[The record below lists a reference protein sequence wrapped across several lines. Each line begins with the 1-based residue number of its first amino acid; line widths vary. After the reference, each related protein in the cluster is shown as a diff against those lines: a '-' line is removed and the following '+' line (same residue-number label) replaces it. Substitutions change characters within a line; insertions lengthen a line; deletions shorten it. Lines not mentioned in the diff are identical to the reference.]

1 MWIRSG
7 LVFEWLWRSTKVQHQ
22 ETLKLC
28 SQVWDW
34 LKKLGCCSL
43 ENCWNPWFT
52 SFFYRVLP
60 RNCCFLLGCWMR
72 CFLLKLS
79 LRRFRISDPG
89 QVSDSERALF
99 EKNQRHH
106 THTVLFLVI
115 LIICSGLE
123 DSTWMGRCICCWKMI
138 SLDFHPLSF

>member
-1 MWIRSG
+1 MYGVNSIGFGFRVALKKHQGSTPRDIEAMFSGVG
-7 LVFEWLWRSTKVQHQ
+7 LVEKIGML
-22 ETLKLC
+22 LPGKL
-28 SQVWDW
+28 
-34 LKKLGCCSL
+34 LESL
-43 ENCWNPWFT
+43 IYK
-52 SFFYRVLP
+52 FFYRVLP

-123 DSTWMGRCICCWKMI
+123 DST
-138 SLDFHPLSF
+138 